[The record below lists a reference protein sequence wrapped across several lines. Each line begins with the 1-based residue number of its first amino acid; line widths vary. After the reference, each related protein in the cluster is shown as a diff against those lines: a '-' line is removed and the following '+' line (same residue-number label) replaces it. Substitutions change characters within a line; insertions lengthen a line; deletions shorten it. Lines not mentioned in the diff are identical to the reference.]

1 MAGLRRALVALA
13 AALALADASIVA
25 LALPPILSEMD
36 TTITGVA
43 AVVGVYAL
51 VLALGILPAARFEPR
66 QAGFWGLVLFALASL
81 GCGFAGSLE
90 LLLVFR
96 ALQAIGGAAA
106 LLAAF
111 AVLDAGASRHG
122 RRLWLGAALIGT
134 AAGPA
139 IGGALTEA
147 FDWRA
152 IFIVQAPLALAA
164 AFACRGAVV
173 EEAGE
178 ASREKAAPAPRDTRP
193 AWGGEPRR
201 EQDATTPPDAK
212 PAEAGLWSRG
222 EAVPA
227 GATPSLSAPV
237 STQDTARVTEIDV
250 GPPRRASAPRAPLD
264 WSGVSVPS
272 MAALAFTAA
281 SFTAVLFLLVIELVA
296 GFAISPL
303 RAALGVS
310 VLPVAALAAAA
321 IPGPPRAKA
330 LAGSV
335 LLAGGAAALAFLP
348 AAGIAWTIVPQVLAG
363 AGMGLSLP
371 AFSGELLPE
380 RTVGEAARNLVA
392 RHAGIVVVLAILAPV
407 ATAKLESTTDRAIYQ
422 GAALV
427 LDAQID
433 PLRKLELAPAL
444 LEDVDVDS
452 PRAELQDAVERRR
465 GDFQGAEAAVYGR
478 LGTRL
483 DDVIVVAVQ
492 DAFQLVYL
500 IAAALALAAAALLIG
515 AWRRPAVLAA
525 GAIAAATV
533 LVYAVERGN
542 QAPPPVPLQ
551 DPCRERTLPPTSGL
565 SGAIQT
571 EALRV
576 LDRAACRFGSSRE
589 EFALAVVDPDR
600 AAEFEREHGVNPRD
614 LGGLLSIL
622 GG

>member
-51 VLALGILPAARFEPR
+51 VLALGILPTARLDPGR
-66 QAGFWGLVLFALASL
+66 AGFWGLVLFALASL

-96 ALQAIGGAAA
+96 ALQAVGGAAA

-111 AVLDAGASRHG
+111 AVLDAGASRPG

-164 AFACRGAVV
+164 AFACRGATV
-173 EEAGE
+173 EPA
-178 ASREKAAPAPRDTRP
+178 REME
-193 AWGGEPRR
+193 EPRGER
-201 EQDATTPPDAK
+201 LRAQE
-212 PAEAGLWSRG
+212 AERGLWSSG
-222 EAVPA
+222 QAEPG
-227 GATPSLSAPV
+227 GATPALSPPA
-237 STQDTARVTEIDV
+237 SAQDTARVTEIDV
-250 GPPRRASAPRAPLD
+250 GPPRRASAVRAPID

-321 IPGPPRAKA
+321 IPGAPRAKA

-371 AFSGELLPE
+371 AFSGQLLPE

-444 LEDVDVDS
+444 LEDVDIDA

-483 DDVIVVAVQ
+483 DEVIVVAVQ

-500 IAAALALAAAALLIG
+500 IAAALALAAAALLIS

-533 LVYAVERGN
+533 LVYAAERGN
-542 QAPPPVPLQ
+542 QAPPPVTLK
-551 DPCRERTLPPTSGL
+551 DPCQERTLPETSGL

-600 AAEFEREHGVNPRD
+600 AADFEREHGVNPRD